1 MIMNPFEK
9 GCAWIEGEYVPI
21 AEARIPILDT
31 GFLRSDVTYDVAAV
45 WKGRFFRLEDHL
57 DRFEASWRRLR
68 MQPGLSRQEMRAILF
83 ECVARSGL
91 KDAFVEMILSRG
103 VDRHGVRDPRRFE
116 NCFYAYAIPYVW
128 LVKPED
134 QEIGTHLIVARDTV
148 RIPPRSID
156 PTVKNFQWGD
166 LVRGQFEAY
175 DQGGHTAVLADADG
189 NLTDGPGFNLFA
201 CHDGTLLTP
210 SHGVLQGITR
220 RTVLD
225 LAEEQGIATSVTMFN
240 AQVLRSASE
249 IFLTSTA
256 GGVMPVTI
264 LDGRQVGE
272 GKPGRVTMLL
282 RSRYWEVHEEDG
294 WTIPVEY
301 PTPF

>member
-1 MIMNPFEK
+1 MSMNPFLK
-9 GCAWIEGEYVPI
+9 GCAWIEGKYLPI
-21 AEARIPILDT
+21 AQARIPILDT

-68 MQPGLSRQEMRAILF
+68 MEPSLSREEMRAILL

-91 KDAFVEMILSRG
+91 RDAFVEMILSRG

-134 QEIGTHLIVARDTV
+134 QELGTHLIIARNTV

-166 LVRGQFEAY
+166 LVRAQFEAY
-175 DQGGHTAVLADADG
+175 DKGGHTAVLSDADG

-225 LAEEQGIATSVTMFN
+225 LAGEQGIATNVTMFN
-240 AQVLRSASE
+240 AQVLRAASE

-256 GGVMPVTI
+256 GGVMPVTT
-264 LDGRQVGE
+264 LDGCQVGN
-272 GKPGRVTMLL
+272 GKPGSITMLL
-282 RSRYWEVHEEDG
+282 RRRYWEAQEKER
-294 WTIPVEY
+294 WTVPVEY
-301 PTPF
+301 PSHV